1 MLQSLYCSHDPYPGY
16 VRVKRFELS
25 IRAANRQ
32 DGTQYSAQDAQRENA
47 LRRNLEEVFGISIA
61 AEERAQQ
68 QEQQQ
73 QPASQT
79 TAPEDPERSARLA
92 AEEARLERDLRA
104 AGLL

>member
-1 MLQSLYCSHDPYPGY
+1 M
-16 VRVKRFELS
+16 S
-25 IRAANRQ
+25 IRAAHRQ
-32 DGTQYSAQDAQRENA
+32 GQYAPEEAQRENA

-68 QEQQQ
+68 EEQQRQ
-73 QPASQT
+73 QERPADS
-79 TAPEDPERSARLA
+79 PERTAQIA